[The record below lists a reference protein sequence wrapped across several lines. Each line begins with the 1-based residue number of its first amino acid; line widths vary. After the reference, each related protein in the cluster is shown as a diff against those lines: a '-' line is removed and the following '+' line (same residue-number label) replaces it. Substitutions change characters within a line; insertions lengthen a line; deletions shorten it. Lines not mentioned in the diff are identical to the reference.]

1 MAAAECGEFADDP
14 RCFIVVVK
22 QKITCEQAQEL
33 GRVLGRA
40 GFQGDFLSGTA
51 ADLLWK
57 EMRAKHEKGREG

>member
-1 MAAAECGEFADDP
+1 MGAAECGEFADDP

-57 EMRAKHEKGREG
+57 EKNGRREKRGAV

>member
-1 MAAAECGEFADDP
+1 MGAAECGEFVDEP

-22 QKITCEQAQEL
+22 QMITCEQAQEL
-33 GRVLGRA
+33 GSVLGRA

-57 EMRAKHEKGREG
+57 EMRAKHEKGKEG

>member
-1 MAAAECGEFADDP
+1 MGAAECREFVDEP

-22 QKITCEQAQEL
+22 QMITCEQAQEL
-33 GRVLGRA
+33 GSVLGRA

-57 EMRAKHEKGREG
+57 EMRAKHEKGKEG

>member
-1 MAAAECGEFADDP
+1 MGAAECGEFVDEP
-14 RCFIVVVK
+14 RCFIVVVT

-33 GRVLGRA
+33 GSVLGRA

-57 EMRAKHEKGREG
+57 EMRVKHEKGREG